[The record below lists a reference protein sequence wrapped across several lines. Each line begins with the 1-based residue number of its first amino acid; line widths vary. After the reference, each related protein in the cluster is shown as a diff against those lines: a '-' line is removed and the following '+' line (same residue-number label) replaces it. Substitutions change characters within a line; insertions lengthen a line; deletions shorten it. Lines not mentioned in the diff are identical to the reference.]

1 MKWLKFSENSV
12 DQGMY
17 QYISTAHLL
26 LMVKYLAKS
35 HHFARQF
42 NSNALQRNVL
52 WKAGF
57 RGPVRP
63 NLLKQETQSLACA
76 LRILFRLYDDET
88 RRDEWSDVTDKLTE
102 LGREALEYYVT
113 LETESH
119 RDAWSP
125 LMLLFLSRVTQL
137 SDDKVMID
145 LDCHE
150 TSSLITQSYFFL
162 FSSLKPTLVAGT
174 SSSVSL
180 FHSSWNQSFGHYCE
194 KYSSESVKYLKF
206 LHHEY
211 ALSYYPLLFCV

>member
-1 MKWLKFSENSV
+1 MNFSENSV

-17 QYISTAHLL
+17 QYVSTTHLL

-42 NSNALQRNVL
+42 NTNAVQRNVL

-57 RGPVRP
+57 RGSVRP

-125 LMLLFLSRVTQL
+125 LMLLFLSRVTHL
-137 SDDKVMID
+137 SDDKVMIAIM
-145 LDCHE
+145 
-150 TSSLITQSYFFL
+150 T
-162 FSSLKPTLVAGT
+162 
-174 SSSVSL
+174 
-180 FHSSWNQSFGHYCE
+180 N
-194 KYSSESVKYLKF
+194 
-206 LHHEY
+206 
-211 ALSYYPLLFCV
+211 